1 MQPGL
6 VLESHLTNVEVVAV
20 YALSTGHVN
29 DSLDRVRSGADQ
41 RFLLTREKVEAALA
55 ALWEEDRVFF
65 VRMIPALRFDS
76 RHGCIVVADVWGN
89 SEYRSFTGKHGQRYL
104 QSTTPLLTIANAAER
119 EGGSDTWIAVAQ
131 RGDTEILAPRRPPR
145 SWLVYSPTE
154 PWVDEENTHPT
165 SHVRAVVRNF
175 HAVNHTE
182 NG

>member
-1 MQPGL
+1 MQTGL

-29 DSLDRVRSGADQ
+29 DSPDRLRSGADQ
-41 RFLLTREKVEAALA
+41 RFLLSRGKVESALA
-55 ALWEEDRVFF
+55 ALWQEDQVFL

-76 RHGCIVVADVWGN
+76 RHGCIVVADVRGAG
-89 SEYRSFTGKHGQRYL
+89 EFRSFTGKRGQRYL
-104 QSTTPLLTIANAAER
+104 QSTTPLLTIADAAER
-119 EGGSDTWIAVAQ
+119 EGGSDIWIAVAE

-145 SWLVYSPTE
+145 SWLVYSPTD

-165 SHVRAVVRNF
+165 GHVRAVVRNF
-175 HAVNHTE
+175 HAVNLTE